1 MAETLHLEIRDTIK
15 RILTVELAVSA
26 SMLADADSNTPLLGR
41 GIGLDSVESMVLA
54 THMEKEFDISI
65 PDEDLTAELFSTLGT
80 LTGYVVRKLSATAQ
94 SAPRGALSRST

>member
-1 MAETLHLEIRDTIK
+1 
-15 RILTVELAVSA
+15 
-26 SMLADADSNTPLLGR
+26 
-41 GIGLDSVESMVLA
+41 
-54 THMEKEFDISI
+54 MEKEFDISI